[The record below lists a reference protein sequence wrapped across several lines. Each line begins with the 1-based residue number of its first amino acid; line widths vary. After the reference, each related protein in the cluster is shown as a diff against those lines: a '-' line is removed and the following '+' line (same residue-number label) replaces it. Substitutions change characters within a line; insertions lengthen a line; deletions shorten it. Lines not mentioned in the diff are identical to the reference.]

1 MPNDPAPPPDRYA
14 KQTRFAPLGEEGQ
27 RRLAES
33 RVLLCGCGALGSV
46 LAQTLVRAGVGSIRI
61 VDRDYLE
68 LSNLQRQVLFTEQDV
83 ADRLPKAVAAA
94 EHLRRANSSVEIEPV
109 VADVTHKN
117 LARLAEG
124 ADLLLDGTDNFET
137 RLLVNDFSIDR
148 GVPWVYGGVIGAE
161 GRVMPIVP
169 GETACL
175 ACLVPEPPGPGEAP
189 SCDTAGVLGPA
200 VGVVASIQSIE
211 AIKLLAGRREEISEG
226 LTVVDLWSGRWR
238 RLAVNRDP
246 DCRACARRELDWLT
260 GERGSQAV
268 VLCGR
273 GAVQIRPTADAPP
286 VDLVAMRAE
295 LAKLGEVTGNDY
307 FVHLDLPDHE
317 VTLFDDGRAI
327 ITGVEDE
334 AAARTVWARCF
345 GG

>member
-1 MPNDPAPPPDRYA
+1 MTTSKRTTTSTLMPNDPAPPPDRYA

-175 ACLVPEPPGPGEAP
+175 ACLVPEPPGPGERLLVVSLLVALI
-189 SCDTAGVLGPA
+189 ALARLGA
-200 VGVVASIQSIE
+200 VVVFREPEDNLEGFRDGRIAINCTGE
-211 AIKLLAGRREEISEG
+211 AELQLLPGIGPTRARAIAERRARHGPYRSPRDLEAVPGIGRRTAE
-226 LTVVDLWSGRWR
+226 
-238 RLAVNRDP
+238 RLEPYID
-246 DCRACARRELDWLT
+246 
-260 GERGSQAV
+260 
-268 VLCGR
+268 
-273 GAVQIRPTADAPP
+273 
-286 VDLVAMRAE
+286 
-295 LAKLGEVTGNDY
+295 
-307 FVHLDLPDHE
+307 F
-317 VTLFDDGRAI
+317 
-327 ITGVEDE
+327 
-334 AAARTVWARCF
+334 RTQP
-345 GG
+345 